1 MAMQANSKGFPRY
14 WDKADSLSALLNKV
28 LATRG
33 LRPVKRQSLYSL
45 RHSFE
50 SRLTVAGVDDRVR
63 AELMGHTYYREK
75 YGDGGTLEFKRDCI
89 RRAALRPPKSV

>member
-1 MAMQANSKGFPRY
+1 V
-14 WDKADSLSALLNKV
+14 LNKA
-28 LATRG
+28 LDARG
-33 LRPVKRQSLYSL
+33 LRPIARQSLYSL

-50 SRLTVAGVDDRVR
+50 SRLTVAGIDDRVR

-89 RRAALRPPKSV
+89 RRAALRPPTRV